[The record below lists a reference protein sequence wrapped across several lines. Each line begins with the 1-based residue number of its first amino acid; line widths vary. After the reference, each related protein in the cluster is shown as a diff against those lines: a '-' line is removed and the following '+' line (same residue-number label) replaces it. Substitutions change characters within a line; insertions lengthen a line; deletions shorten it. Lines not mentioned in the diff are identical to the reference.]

1 MLVGKKI
8 LPTVALV
15 PMSTQ
20 KVLSEMK
27 LSPAI
32 PADLRCIAER
42 QVFSDIHKRV
52 AGVGKR
58 CRHGCPQAFG
68 WRLGC
73 ASGQKFQSAL
83 FRLSCPLL
91 VQRLDEWESEGGIE
105 EINKLV
111 EETPTLH
118 AAFNR
123 TNAAHTRIR
132 RTLLSSDD
140 EKLYTKEFPP
150 EVWKKCLSSGLAGL
164 TPAPVA
170 DVKCLHAQLADFLC
184 RQDNPIGAEI
194 WRRLQAKGVPVN
206 GSDTCIQQCDVTRP
220 LKSASWA
227 YFADKN
233 RLGLRKRR
241 ATFPQLSR
249 DGSPP
254 PPQPQ
259 QQQKD

>member
-91 VQRLDEWESEGGIE
+91 VQRLDEWESEGLGNRR
-105 EINKLV
+105 NK
-111 EETPTLH
+111 
-118 AAFNR
+118 
-123 TNAAHTRIR
+123 
-132 RTLLSSDD
+132 
-140 EKLYTKEFPP
+140 
-150 EVWKKCLSSGLAGL
+150 
-164 TPAPVA
+164 
-170 DVKCLHAQLADFLC
+170 Q
-184 RQDNPIGAEI
+184 IG
-194 WRRLQAKGVPVN
+194 
-206 GSDTCIQQCDVTRP
+206 
-220 LKSASWA
+220 
-227 YFADKN
+227 
-233 RLGLRKRR
+233 
-241 ATFPQLSR
+241 
-249 DGSPP
+249 
-254 PPQPQ
+254 
-259 QQQKD
+259 